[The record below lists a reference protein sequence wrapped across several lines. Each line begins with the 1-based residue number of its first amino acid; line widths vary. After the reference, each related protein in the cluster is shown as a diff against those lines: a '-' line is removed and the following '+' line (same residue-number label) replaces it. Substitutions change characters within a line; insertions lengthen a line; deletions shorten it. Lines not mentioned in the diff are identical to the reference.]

1 MPAAKR
7 NWAPFRRVR
16 YAAAV
21 TILTGLSA
29 LGLASTVTDAT
40 QVCNETVT
48 ATATT
53 RSCRPLQPQDPPM
66 LFPTLT
72 AVLLLGSDSRQLLEG
87 IGALRL
93 AATTRRPG
101 GAPRKK
107 HT

>member
-1 MPAAKR
+1 
-7 NWAPFRRVR
+7 
-16 YAAAV
+16 
-21 TILTGLSA
+21 
-29 LGLASTVTDAT
+29 
-40 QVCNETVT
+40 
-48 ATATT
+48 
-53 RSCRPLQPQDPPM
+53 M

>member
-40 QVCNETVT
+40 QVCNENGDCDGHHTVVQT
-48 ATATT
+48 AATAG
-53 RSCRPLQPQDPPM
+53 SAD
-66 LFPTLT
+66 
-72 AVLLLGSDSRQLLEG
+72 AVPDVDGCVVAR
-87 IGALRL
+87 LR
-93 AATTRRPG
+93 
-101 GAPRKK
+101 
-107 HT
+107 